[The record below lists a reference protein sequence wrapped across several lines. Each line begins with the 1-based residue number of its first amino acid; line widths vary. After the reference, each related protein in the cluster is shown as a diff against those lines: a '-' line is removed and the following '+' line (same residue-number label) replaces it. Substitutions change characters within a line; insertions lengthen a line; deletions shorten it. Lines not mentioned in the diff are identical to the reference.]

1 MERFKN
7 ILKLSALVLLIVLAS
22 VGIGMAGGV
31 PIPSSNKRK
40 DSTDL
45 KIELVE
51 SDEVKTKIR
60 QSEIKQ

>member
-7 ILKLSALVLLIVLAS
+7 ILKLSALALLIVLAS

-51 SDEVKTKIR
+51 SNVDNIR
-60 QSEIKQ
+60 VGQSDIKQ

>member
-51 SDEVKTKIR
+51 SNVDNTRVG
-60 QSEIKQ
+60 QSDIKQ

>member
-51 SDEVKTKIR
+51 SNEDNIR
-60 QSEIKQ
+60 VGQSDIKQ

>member
-7 ILKLSALVLLIVLAS
+7 ILKLSALALLIVLAS

-51 SDEVKTKIR
+51 SNVDNTRVG
-60 QSEIKQ
+60 QSDIKQ

>member
-31 PIPSSNKRK
+31 PMPSSNKRK
-40 DSTDL
+40 DITDI
-45 KIELVE
+45 KVELVE
-51 SDEVKTKIR
+51 AKEDKTKWGHFD
-60 QSEIKQ
+60 IKQ

>member
-7 ILKLSALVLLIVLAS
+7 ILKLSALALLIVLAS

-40 DSTDL
+40 DITDL